1 MDRRRRKDVPPQHRA
16 SDRHGR
22 AELTVG
28 VHFDPLGLLQSALRH
43 ARAGAW
49 VAAALG
55 LASISDGGAAC
66 AEDLDAGKSGARLF
80 ASNCTTCHHS
90 PKGLV
95 KRISPRL
102 LADFMQLH
110 YTASNASAIEL
121 AAYLTAV
128 DPPKG
133 LRREGVRE
141 REAIRSPAGA
151 RRDQPLRPPVALARP

>member
-1 MDRRRRKDVPPQHRA
+1 M
-16 SDRHGR
+16 S
-22 AELTVG
+22 
-28 VHFDPLGLLQSALRH
+28 VHLDPLALLQSTLRR

-55 LASISDGGAAC
+55 LASISNGGAAC
-66 AEDLDAGKSGARLF
+66 AENLDAGKSGARLF
-80 ASNCTTCHHS
+80 ATNCTACHHS

-95 KRISPRL
+95 KRTSPRL

-133 LRREGVRE
+133 LRRQGAVE
-141 REAIRSPAGA
+141 RQAIRSPAAA
-151 RRDQPLRPPVALARP
+151 RRDQPPRPPVALARP